1 MENSRLAQGWRY
13 SKSFL
18 WHFLI
23 RGTDMS
29 ISQSLLLTVMI
40 SDPDPAF
47 ANGVSEAKVTESNG
61 VTGGQ
66 KVQQPSHKTG
76 KVNHCGK

>member
-1 MENSRLAQGWRY
+1 
-13 SKSFL
+13 
-18 WHFLI
+18 
-23 RGTDMS
+23 MS

-47 ANGVSEAKVTESNG
+47 ANGVSDAKVTESNG

-76 KVNHCGK
+76 KVNHRGK